1 MHSYKEKKDSGCL
14 MIVIVAIKI
23 TIVLCHL
30 ELPWI
35 LIPRRLKYKGASNVG
50 YYSVSGLGW
59 DK

>member
-1 MHSYKEKKDSGCL
+1 

-50 YYSVSGLGW
+50 YYSISSLGW